1 MELEKKINKIP
12 RPIIHKIRTNT
23 IKMEIKKY
31 KLKKKNLH
39 NSFNNVSESSNG
51 FCDFYKSRLKM
62 LKSIPPSHSI
72 QDINTIKWLKRTH
85 NKDVIRACVNKMLDD
100 DDEEKLKR
108 KKSFSFDNKYSKDN
122 IQDNII
128 YKMNP
133 KYFWTKEKF
142 KRILKLKELFKE
154 FDIDDNQQ
162 MEINEIESMFKTNN
176 IDANSDELTKLF
188 NVGMEK
194 RNNNKGIIFDF
205 YQFCNFSIEHEL
217 EFSKFLR
224 SLKLKE
230 TIKKDSDYYPRSFN
244 SLLDYFISKGEERK
258 SVNKIKSII
267 KNMDIIRETN
277 PNYVFDFKELIKDDK
292 KMDFYEIMSEFKNLF
307 QLTLND
313 NELQRK
319 RRNKEKEKEK
329 EKEIEFKKE
338 SRNKIIKHTSKLED
352 CKGLFAK
359 IIKKNN
365 INPKNDIIPILP
377 LLPIEEKNE
386 TSGTKIKRRHFNSC
400 IYIPPKENL

>member
-100 DDEEKLKR
+100 DEEEKLKR

-162 MEINEIESMFKTNN
+162 MEMNEIESMFKTNN
-176 IDANSDELTKLF
+176 IDANSNDLTQLF
-188 NVGMEK
+188 GADMGK
-194 RNNNKGIIFDF
+194 RKNNKGIIFDF

-230 TIKKDSDYYPRSFN
+230 INKKDSDYYPRSFN
-244 SLLDYFISKGEERK
+244 SLLDYFIAKGEERK

-267 KNMDIIRETN
+267 KNMDIVREN
-277 PNYVFDFKELIKDDK
+277 NQNYVFDCNELIKDDK

-319 RRNKEKEKEK
+319 RRNKEKEKEV
-329 EKEIEFKKE
+329 EFKKE
-338 SRNKIIKHTSKLED
+338 SRNKLIKYTSKLQE
-352 CKGLFAK
+352 CKGLFEK
-359 IIKKNN
+359 IIKKKN
-365 INPKNDIIPILP
+365 INQKNEIPLLP
-377 LLPIEEKNE
+377 LLPIEEKRE
-386 TSGTKIKRRHFNSC
+386 PSCEKKRRHFNSC

>member
-12 RPIIHKIRTNT
+12 RPVIYKTRTNT
-23 IKMEIKKY
+23 IKVEIKKY
-31 KLKKKNLH
+31 KLKKKNLN
-39 NSFNNVSESSNG
+39 NSLNNEDESSNG
-51 FCDFYKSRLKM
+51 FCNLYKSRLKM

-100 DDEEKLKR
+100 DEEEKLKR
-108 KKSFSFDNKYSKDN
+108 KKSFSFDNKSSKDN
-122 IQDNII
+122 IT

-176 IDANSDELTKLF
+176 IDANSNDLTQLF
-188 NVGMEK
+188 GADMGK
-194 RNNNKGIIFDF
+194 RKNNKGIIFDF

-230 TIKKDSDYYPRSFN
+230 INKKDSDYYPRSFN
-244 SLLDYFISKGEERK
+244 SLLDYFIAKGEERK

-267 KNMDIIRETN
+267 KNMDIVREN
-277 PNYVFDFKELIKDDK
+277 NQNYVFDCNELIKDDK

-319 RRNKEKEKEK
+319 RRNKEKEKEV
-329 EKEIEFKKE
+329 EFKKE
-338 SRNKIIKHTSKLED
+338 SRNKLIKYTSKLQD

-365 INPKNDIIPILP
+365 INQKNEIPLLP
-377 LLPIEEKNE
+377 LLPIEEKRE
-386 TSGTKIKRRHFNSC
+386 PGAKIKRRHFNSC

>member
-1 MELEKKINKIP
+1 
-12 RPIIHKIRTNT
+12 
-23 IKMEIKKY
+23 
-31 KLKKKNLH
+31 
-39 NSFNNVSESSNG
+39 
-51 FCDFYKSRLKM
+51 
-62 LKSIPPSHSI
+62 
-72 QDINTIKWLKRTH
+72 
-85 NKDVIRACVNKMLDD
+85 MLDD
-100 DDEEKLKR
+100 DEEEKLKR
-108 KKSFSFDNKYSKDN
+108 KKSFSFDNKSSKDN
-122 IQDNII
+122 IT

-188 NVGMEK
+188 GVGMEK
-194 RNNNKGIIFDF
+194 RKNKKGIIFDF

-224 SLKLKE
+224 GLKLKE
-230 TIKKDSDYYPRSFN
+230 TNKKDSDYYPRSFN

-319 RRNKEKEKEK
+319 RRNKEKEKEV
-329 EKEIEFKKE
+329 EFKKE
-338 SRNKIIKHTSKLED
+338 SRNKLIKYTSKLQD

-365 INPKNDIIPILP
+365 INQKNEIPLLP
-377 LLPIEEKNE
+377 LLPIEEKRE
-386 TSGTKIKRRHFNSC
+386 PSCEKKRRHFNSC